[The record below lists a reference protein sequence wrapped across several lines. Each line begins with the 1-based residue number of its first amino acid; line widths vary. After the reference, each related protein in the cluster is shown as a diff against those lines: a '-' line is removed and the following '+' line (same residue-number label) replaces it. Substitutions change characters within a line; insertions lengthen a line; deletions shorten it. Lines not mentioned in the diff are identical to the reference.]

1 MNLKKYA
8 LTLLVSVVTF
18 FSFTNVAYAH
28 NDVNIYYPDTGELIQ
43 LTPDAITLTFATS
56 VSADTLEVSLL
67 HSDGRKVPLTGDG
80 FTIDGKVVSLLYPAL
95 DVGTYVLTW
104 QDAGPDGH
112 LAVGQSHFSVGQED
126 GVTITDYR
134 PRENWLGGI
143 ADILTRLSV
152 YFSICVLLGMGWLMF
167 TGIAKPKLAPLVLAS
182 KLLPLVVFLR
192 FLVVAYRSSAGNLPS
207 GVSRVLT
214 DLRVTPYWGILF
226 SGAALSVFVLHK
238 MRSLSL
244 KNSLEKTSTKALG
257 GSISLAGLLLAA
269 GLAGTGHMGTSI
281 DRASLVPLSTLHIS
295 GFSLWFGSII
305 VYFWGSSGERN
316 IVKFAKSFSVYGI
329 LSVLSIG
336 VTGILMASVRTGVTL
351 KTFSNLFG
359 YAYGNILTIKWLLLL
374 AIVLPVAG
382 THLYSTISIRL
393 GLKAHE
399 PAKRILH
406 IESIALA
413 AIILAGSVLGITPP
427 SRSQDVVSQRNILT
441 EKVSYEECLQGSQE
455 GDRLICVSN
464 YFIDVANTKGM
475 SVALLEVS
483 TRWKE
488 KDPWLSSYC
497 HVLGHKL
504 GRLGYRT
511 YQNIEKA
518 FAAGTDPCDYGYL
531 HGVIEGASSEFTD
544 QDLRKSM
551 TTLCAP
557 VAKVYG
563 EDDHM
568 YKQCVHGLGHA
579 AARRVNNNLARGME
593 FCREYAIVESDPM
606 SGYIFKLCVT
616 GVSMEWNTQTKANDA
631 RTLPIGDERTLLG
644 QCLLLDEIFQGGCLE
659 YGTSSMGGILEREIE
674 ARNWCDVNLKDPL
687 PCYQSIGRDV
697 IWSPTITKEQAIEV
711 CIGGKQGIYAQQC
724 IERALGSVATIALDA
739 NAIDDFCPLLPL
751 EYRKLC
757 PIVKKS
763 MIKQIDETLRG
774 TDD

>member
-1 MNLKKYA
+1 MTLKKYT
-8 LTLLVSVVTF
+8 LTLLVSVVVF
-18 FSFTNVAYAH
+18 FSFANAAYAH
-28 NDVNIYYPDTGELIQ
+28 NDVNIYYPDTGELIP
-43 LTPDAITLTFATS
+43 LAPDSITLTFATG
-56 VSADTLEVSLL
+56 VSASTLEVSLL

-80 FTIDGKVVSLLYPAL
+80 FTVDGKVVSLLYPAL
-95 DVGTYVLTW
+95 DVGTYVIIW

-152 YFSICVLLGMGWLMF
+152 YFSICVLLGLGWLML
-167 TGIAKPKLAPLVLAS
+167 TGIAKPRLAPLLLAS
-182 KLLPLVVFLR
+182 KLLPLILFLR

-207 GVSRVLT
+207 GVARVLT
-214 DLRVTPYWGILF
+214 DMRVLPYWGILF
-226 SGAALSVFVLHK
+226 SGTALAVFMLHK
-238 MRSLSL
+238 VRSVSL
-244 KNSLEKTSTKALG
+244 KNSWEKTSVKALG

-269 GLAGTGHMGTSI
+269 GLAGTGHMGTSM
-281 DRASLVPLSTLHIS
+281 DKLVLVPLSALHIA
-295 GFSLWFGSII
+295 GFSLWLGAII
-305 VYFWGSSGERN
+305 VYFWGAYDEHN
-316 IVKFAKSFSVYGI
+316 LAKFARSFSVYGI

-336 VTGILMASVRTGVTL
+336 VTGVLMANVRAGVTL
-351 KTFSNLFG
+351 ETFSNLFG
-359 YAYGNILTIKWLLLL
+359 YTYGNILITKWLLLI
-374 AIVLPVAG
+374 AIVLPIAG
-382 THLYSTISIRL
+382 SHLYTTISIKF
-393 GLKAHE
+393 GLKTHE
-399 PAKRILH
+399 SKKRLLNV
-406 IESIALA
+406 ETIALA
-413 AIILAGSVLGITPP
+413 AIILSGSVLSITQPN
-427 SRSQDVVSQRNILT
+427 RAQDVVSQRNILT
-441 EKVSYEECLQGSQE
+441 EKVSYEVCLQGPQE

-475 SVALLEVS
+475 DVALKEVS

-497 HVLGHKL
+497 HVIGHKL

-511 YQNIEKA
+511 YQSIEKA

-544 QDLRKSM
+544 QNLKKSM

-557 VAKVYG
+557 VAKIYG

-568 YKQCVHGLGHA
+568 YKQCIHGLGHA
-579 AARRVNNNLARGME
+579 AARRVNNDLARGME
-593 FCREYAIVESDPM
+593 FCREYKILESDPM
-606 SGYIFKLCVT
+606 SYYIFKLCVT

-631 RTLPIGDERTLLG
+631 RTLPIGDSRTLLG

-711 CIGGKQGIYAQQC
+711 CLGGKQGIYAQQC

-751 EYRKLC
+751 EYRNLC

-774 TDD
+774 TND